1 MTQEK
6 IEYEFT
12 DTKDNKVTYTIN
24 QLPLPIN
31 AKHLSGTV
39 YNRITN
45 KPYEGYNL
53 RIYHS
58 NGELKSFP
66 QYVKTDNNG
75 FYQLMVNKPSI
86 ANMTHTYI
94 ELYDADVNFND
105 INLYDKLI
113 TRKMILW
120 ENFEPREVINFP
132 LPVNLMDEDYL
143 SLTAEINEET
153 ITE

>member
-1 MTQEK
+1 MS
-6 IEYEFT
+6 
-12 DTKDNKVTYTIN
+12 
-24 QLPLPIN
+24 L
-31 AKHLSGTV
+31 
-39 YNRITN
+39 
-45 KPYEGYNL
+45 
-53 RIYHS
+53 
-58 NGELKSFP
+58 P

-113 TRKMILW
+113 ARKVILW